1 MPNIDYGYGYSYFNK
16 NGSTIPDRTTL
27 EISADFKTITIR
39 ADEGTCFGHLTNPT
53 MTVWSSTRGDVKGPY
68 AMTLSADRKT
78 LTCTYPGTDN
88 IYKVQINNAWTFDVG
103 FEPTT
108 SEGGHA
114 SVPSLTNVRL
124 FASYDQETGF
134 YRVEAVADWGYAF
147 GDPDNETSAWIY
159 DDGGSARHI
168 GCGYDY
174 ESSKYKRIYIQES
187 RNFQLKKNVKFTI
200 TSFSSPSDESVRVDP
215 VNNTLHTSYV
225 LRSGYYPQWDAW
237 YPYIEVNTDHYWFPR
252 ANFKIVVTDR
262 NGVSTELTLN
272 IDSDTYYKQK
282 AKIVSDTDLFSYIA
296 DSHCSVVIQ
305 GGTYHRDWPYI
316 DFGQFRNILGYQNWS
331 NVDRLTWEAIE
342 DVVKVSCIP
351 GYRFKQWYNSQH
363 PSGTPLEA
371 VWVFFVRDNV
381 PYYLDIE
388 PNRTYGTIDL
398 SAWETGTGHT
408 CHSNE
413 GGPEAIPVAS
423 VNMAYNLSHCSV
435 QGTAPTTLP
444 LNGHLEL
451 TLVADSGYRFDAAP
465 TLRYYNSWD
474 NQVYV
479 NATVSQDKLT
489 ATFDWYPASVDLSDS
504 YPDGHN
510 FLVAGTAAVAPA
522 PPFSAT
528 IVNNISGT
536 TYTQTNDNINVY
548 APTGYVFTAAPTL
561 DWTDGTNSGTANFT
575 LAADGKSAVVNA
587 TAWRTSAYT
596 LTIQGAIQPEHTW
609 GPSSIT
615 NNVAH
620 TTQSL
625 SGTTL
630 TLVCDNGYAFDAAPV
645 IAQAG
650 SAGPI
655 TMTLN
660 TNGTIATADIT
671 AYDELAVVISGSTSP
686 IPEPPTP
693 STNHTVYTRLTN
705 CTGSGIPGVVD
716 EDDVLSITL
725 TANTG
730 YEFDTNYKPTLEY
743 IKTDNLT
750 YSEQFTIAADGLS
763 ATLTIGMAGLGLKED
778 SAITIVGQAY
788 ETEPTPPG
796 PGPEP
801 PYTDKYG
808 MVNVY
813 NPTTSELQQ
822 FAAQRFRYD
831 QNMVPFDDLGNYVTS
846 LKIVYVTIPATTPT
860 TIKAGRYSTN
870 IATRTPT
877 TDLITLDF
885 GSILLPA
892 HNLDILDYSSKV
904 SLFLPFVGFVD
915 VNPEFCGSSISLTY
929 EINIVTGEGVAK
941 LSRNNIVFAMYPC
954 KPSSDMAYKSN
965 TMMSQTLGGGEFNTM
980 YLYGLRPYAIVKW
993 YTTKNQ
999 HLLNNDCN
1007 RGVIGTYQG
1016 YAKFTEVT
1024 DINNGQ
1030 ITADE
1035 KNLLIR
1041 TLAGGVYIETNE
1053 P

>member
-1 MPNIDYGYGYSYFNK
+1 MPNIDYGYGYKYFNK
-16 NGSTIPDRTTL
+16 NGSVIPDRTTL

-39 ADEGTCFGHLTNPT
+39 ADEDTCFGPTSPT

-68 AMTLSADRKT
+68 AMTMSADRKT
-78 LTCTYPGTDN
+78 LTCTYPGEDY
-88 IYKVQINNAWTFDVG
+88 IYRVQINNAWTYKMELAQGYTGTGRFVMRYDVDHQSY
-103 FEPTT
+103 EPQFIADYGYQMHPNYSYYAYLYADYEDTT
-108 SEGGHA
+108 PAA
-114 SVPSLTNVRL
+114 SVNIDMWPDKKRVGWPYELDGAWPSVW
-124 FASYDQETGF
+124 E
-134 YRVEAVADWGYAF
+134 GYKKIVMELA
-147 GDPDNETSAWIY
+147 TVS
-159 DDGGSARHI
+159 GSEPLLA
-168 GCGYDY
+168 
-174 ESSKYKRIYIQES
+174 
-187 RNFQLKKNVKFTI
+187 TI
-200 TSFSSPSDESVRVDP
+200 T
-215 VNNTLHTSYV
+215 NNTLHNSYAIRSVWDSDNEVWKAV
-225 LRSGYYPQWDAW
+225 L
-237 YPYIEVNTDHYWFPR
+237 EVAGDLYWFPR
-252 ANFKIVVTDR
+252 STFQIAVNNVVKTLTYDNDFYYKHKSLTKLDVTDDIA
-262 NGVSTELTLN
+262 VSGRT
-272 IDSDTYYKQK
+272 
-282 AKIVSDTDLFSYIA
+282 IVMS
-296 DSHCSVVIQ
+296 
-305 GGTYHRDWPYI
+305 GEMYHRDWGYI
-316 DFGQFRNILGYQNWS
+316 DFGQFRNILNYQNWS
-331 NVDRLTWEAIE
+331 NVDLLTWEALE
-342 DVVKVSCIP
+342 DVVKVSCVP

-363 PSGTPLEA
+363 PEGTPLEA
-371 VWVFFVRDNV
+371 VWVFFVRDNT

-388 PNRTYGTIDL
+388 PNRTYGTINL

-413 GGPEAIPVAS
+413 GGPESIPVS
-423 VNMAYNLSHCSV
+423 YVNMAYNLSHCSV
-435 QGTAPTTLP
+435 QGTAPTTLAI
-444 LNGHLEL
+444 NGHLQL
-451 TLVADSGYRFDAAP
+451 TLVADSGYQFDAAP
-465 TLRYYNSWD
+465 TLRYYDGWD
-474 NQVYV
+474 NAVYV

-489 ATFDWYPASVDLSDS
+489 ATFDWYPASVTLSDS
-504 YPDGHN
+504 YPNGHN
-510 FLVAGTAAVAPA
+510 FLVAGTAAVAPP

-548 APTGYVFTAAPTL
+548 APTGYVFSAAPTL

-596 LTIQGAIQPEHTW
+596 LTIQGAIEQEHTW

-630 TLVCDNGYAFDAAPV
+630 TLVCDNGYAFDDAPV

-660 TNGTIATADIT
+660 TNGTIASADIT
-671 AYDELAVVISGSTSP
+671 AYDELAVVISGSTSL

-730 YEFDTNYKPTLEY
+730 YEFDVNYKPALEY

-796 PGPEP
+796 PEP

-831 QNMVPFDDLGNYVTS
+831 QNMMPFDDLGNYVTS
-846 LKIVYVTIPATTPT
+846 LKIVYVSIPATTAT

-993 YTTKNQ
+993 YSTKNQ
-999 HLLNNDCN
+999 HLLNNDCH
-1007 RGVIGTYQG
+1007 RGVIGAYQG

>member
-1 MPNIDYGYGYSYFNK
+1 MALIEVHSGPDYPFK
-16 NGSTIPDRTTL
+16 LHLCTLPARTKVTYVS
-27 EISADFKTITIR
+27 EDYKTITVT
-39 ADEGTCFGHLTNPT
+39 ADEETCFGPETPVIRITPQVYLGETQ
-53 MTVWSSTRGDVKGPY
+53 TVNGV
-68 AMTLSADRKT
+68 LSADRKSFT
-78 LTCTYPGTDN
+78 FSSYNNRQIDHFEVIQGSTYQLELAEGYTGNGRFVMRYDVDHQSYEPQFISDYGYKMHPNYTFYAYLYANYEDTTPAVSVN
-88 IYKVQINNAWTFDVG
+88 IDMWPDGKRVGWPYDIDGAW
-103 FEPTT
+103 P
-108 SEGGHA
+108 
-114 SVPSLTNVRL
+114 
-124 FASYDQETGF
+124 
-134 YRVEAVADWGYAF
+134 
-147 GDPDNETSAWIY
+147 SAWEGYKKIVMELATVAN
-159 DDGGSARHI
+159 GNEPLSA
-168 GCGYDY
+168 
-174 ESSKYKRIYIQES
+174 
-187 RNFQLKKNVKFTI
+187 TI
-200 TSFSSPSDESVRVDP
+200 T
-215 VNNTLHTSYV
+215 NNTQHTSYII
-225 LRSGYYPQWDAW
+225 RSFWDSVNEVWFPVMEVNFDQFW
-237 YPYIEVNTDHYWFPR
+237 YPRSTFQILVNNVAQTIEVDGDF
-252 ANFKIVVTDR
+252 
-262 NGVSTELTLN
+262 
-272 IDSDTYYKQK
+272 YYTRRCK
-282 AKIVSDTDLFSYIA
+282 ASM
-296 DSHCSVVIQ
+296 VITSLSNPITIT
-305 GGTYHRDWPYI
+305 GDVYHREWPYVESPNAQP
-316 DFGQFRNILGYQNWS
+316 D
-331 NVDRLTWEAIE
+331 E
-342 DVVKVSCIP
+342 DKVIYNCPP
-351 GYRFKQWYNSQH
+351 GYRIAYEYSDGAYHDMLW
-363 PSGTPLEA
+363 
-371 VWVFFVRDNV
+371 
-381 PYYLDIE
+381 
-388 PNRTYGTIDL
+388 
-398 SAWETGTGHT
+398 
-408 CHSNE
+408 
-413 GGPEAIPVAS
+413 IPVGDVKHWFN
-423 VNMAYNLSHCSV
+423 VNETKTSGWLDLAFYVATYETVWLNARTIHGQLDEIPTGNVAMVYNLSHCSV
-435 QGTAPTTLP
+435 QGTAPSTLAM
-444 LNGHLEL
+444 NGHLQL
-451 TLVADSGYRFDAAP
+451 TLVADSGYQFNTAP
-465 TLRYYNSWD
+465 TLRYYDDWD
-474 NQVYV
+474 NAV
-479 NATVSQDKLT
+479 NVSAVVSQDKLT
-489 ATFDWYPASVDLSDS
+489 ATFDWYPYSANLSED
-504 YPDGHN
+504 YPNNAN
-510 FLVAGTAAVAPA
+510 FLISGAAAAIPA

-528 IVNNISGT
+528 IINNISGT

-548 APTGYVFTAAPTL
+548 APTGYVFSAAPTL

-575 LAADGKSAVVNA
+575 LAADGKSAVISA

-596 LTIQGAIQPEHTW
+596 LTIQGAIEQEHTW

-630 TLVCDNGYAFDAAPV
+630 TLVCDTGYAFDAAPV

-660 TNGTIATADIT
+660 TNGTIASADIT
-671 AYDELAVVISGSTSP
+671 AYDELAVVISGSTSL

-730 YEFDTNYKPTLEY
+730 YEFDVNYKPALEY

-796 PGPEP
+796 PEP

-831 QNMVPFDDLGNYVTS
+831 QQMIPFDDLGNYVTS
-846 LKIVYVTIPATTPT
+846 LKIVYVTIPATTPA
-860 TIKAGRYSTN
+860 TIKAGRYTTN
-870 IATRTPT
+870 ITTRTPT

-954 KPSSDMAYKSN
+954 RPSSDMAYKSN

-980 YLYGLRPYAIVKW
+980 YLYGLKPYAIVKW
-993 YTTKNQ
+993 YSTKNQ
-999 HLLNNDCN
+999 HLLNNDCH

>member
-1 MPNIDYGYGYSYFNK
+1 MPHIDYGYGYQYFNK
-16 NGSTIPDRTTL
+16 HSCEIPDRTTL
-27 EISADFKTITIR
+27 EVSADCKTVTIK
-39 ADEGTCFGHLTNPT
+39 ADPGTCFGPT
-53 MTVWSSTRGDVKGPY
+53 QPTITIWSSLRGDVVGTY
-68 AMTLSADRKT
+68 NMTMSADRTT
-78 LTCTYPGTDN
+78 LTYTYN
-88 IYKVQINNAWTFDVG
+88 SESYFIYKCRINNAWTYLPEMAGVTDTPHGHVNMYYDTDLEAYQFD
-103 FEPTT
+103 FI
-108 SEGGHA
+108 
-114 SVPSLTNVRL
+114 
-124 FASYDQETGF
+124 
-134 YRVEAVADWGYAF
+134 AD
-147 GDPDNETSAWIY
+147 
-159 DDGGSARHI
+159 
-168 GCGYDY
+168 CGYDVKNDGSMHVHFY
-174 ESSKYKRIYIQES
+174 ANYDDTTPAVSAGPDLSWPVEKRAYFGSGIYSGWNSYKKLVWEIDTETYDGDYAPPVV
-187 RNFQLKKNVKFTI
+187 NG
-200 TSFSSPSDESVRVDP
+200 TS
-215 VNNTLHTSYV
+215 HTSYV
-225 LRSGYYPQWDAW
+225 VRSGWDGVNQTFYNYLEINFDTRW
-237 YPYIEVNTDHYWFPR
+237 YPRSTFQVLVNNV
-252 ANFKIVVTDR
+252 AQQV
-262 NGVSTELTLN
+262 
-272 IDSDTYYKQK
+272 DTYIDFYYRMCCR
-282 AKIVSDTDLFSYIA
+282 ITLDLTNIGSAITL
-296 DSHCSVVIQ
+296 S
-305 GGTYHRDWPYI
+305 GGVYHRDWPYI
-316 DFGQFRNILGYQNWS
+316 DFGQFRPSYANYDNWS
-331 NVDRLTWEAIE
+331 NVDRLEWEAQE

-351 GYRFKQWYNSQH
+351 GYRFKQWWGPDRDTHTEQ
-363 PSGTPLEA
+363 
-371 VWVFFVRDNV
+371 VWVWFRRDTTN
-381 PYYLDIE
+381 YYLTIE

-398 SAWETGTGHT
+398 SAWDTGNAHT
-408 CHSNE
+408 CNSSE

-423 VNMAYNLSHCSV
+423 VNMAYNLTNCAA
-435 QGTAPTTLP
+435 QGTAPTTLA
-444 LNGHLEL
+444 LNGHLQL
-451 TLVADSGYRFDAAP
+451 TLVANNGYQFDAAP
-465 TLRYYNSWD
+465 TLRYYDSWD
-474 NQVYV
+474 NPVYV
-479 NATVSQDKLT
+479 NATISQDKLT
-489 ATFDWYPASVDLSDS
+489 ATFDWYPSSVALSDS
-504 YPDGHN
+504 YPNGHN
-510 FLVAGTAAVAPA
+510 FLVAGTAAAIPA

-548 APTGYVFTAAPTL
+548 APTGYVFSAAPTL

-596 LTIQGAIQPEHTW
+596 LTIQGTIQPEHTW

-630 TLVCDNGYAFDAAPV
+630 TLVCDNGYAFDDAPV

-660 TNGTIATADIT
+660 TNGTIASADIT
-671 AYDELAVVISGSTSP
+671 AYDELAVVVSGSTSL

-730 YEFDTNYKPTLEY
+730 YEFDTNYKPALEY

-763 ATLTIGMAGLGLKED
+763 ATLTVDMADLGLKED

-813 NPTTSELQQ
+813 NPNTSELQQ

-831 QNMVPFDDLGNYVTS
+831 QNMMPFDDLGNYVTS
-846 LKIVYVTIPATTPT
+846 LKIVYVTIPATTAT

-980 YLYGLRPYAIVKW
+980 YLYGLKPYAIVKW
-993 YTTKNQ
+993 YTTRNQ
-999 HLLNNDCN
+999 HLLNNDCH
-1007 RGVIGTYQG
+1007 RSVIGAYQG

-1041 TLAGGVYIETNE
+1041 TLASGVYIETNE